1 MSWDVNRYIYLSKD
15 NRKFCPII
23 SHKWARKKDLRCLRS
38 FAVNFEYLFDLHA
51 LEFQPDEE
59 VDRALNFGRVR
70 MALARSA
77 EELEGTECIVPL
89 AAVFPSVNA
98 AGFFDNA
105 LDFVGVAR
113 AWHAT
118 GVEHEDALS
127 FAQMG
132 FDVVD
137 QRLSEMPGVNAGR
150 DADDGVLRQIL
161 RLFLCDV
168 EDVDIVLSHRNRIHE
183 LARVAVVRRI
193 N

>member
-38 FAVNFEYLFDLHA
+38 FATVFDLLFDLHA

-59 VDRALNFGRVR
+59 VDRALNFGRVW
-70 MALARSA
+70 MAFARAA
-77 EELEGTECIVPL
+77 EKLEGAEGIVPL

-98 AGFFDNA
+98 ARFFDDA

-113 AWHAT
+113 ARHAA
-118 GVEHEDALS
+118 GVEHEDALA

-132 FDVVD
+132 LDVVD
-137 QRLSEMPGVNAGR
+137 QRLSEMPGVNTGR
-150 DADDGVLRQIL
+150 NADDRILRQIL
-161 RLFLCDV
+161 RLFLRDV
-168 EDVDIVLSHRNRIHE
+168 EDIDVVLSHRDRIHE
-183 LARVAVVRRI
+183 LARVAVMRRI